1 MSDPIVYRHRFE
13 ITLRHT
19 DAAGVLFYP
28 RLFELAHEAT
38 EMLLVEIGYPISEM
52 VAGRLHHL
60 PIVHADAEYRLPM
73 RLGDRLVIE
82 VSLHKLGD
90 RSLGFT
96 CTFVD
101 PEGRTRA
108 ITRVDH
114 AAIDPLTRKVCDLD
128 PGMKAALGATGG

>member
-1 MSDPIVYRHRFE
+1 MSDPIIYRHE
-13 ITLRHT
+13 IQITLRHT

-38 EMLLVEIGYPISEM
+38 EMLLVEIGYPLTDM

-60 PIVHADAEYRLPM
+60 PIVHADAEYHLPM
-73 RLGDRLVIE
+73 RLGDALTVE
-82 VSLHKLGD
+82 VALHKLGD

-96 CTFVD
+96 CAFID
-101 PEGRTRA
+101 PEERLRA

-114 AAIDPLTRKVCDLD
+114 VAIDPVTRKVCSLD
-128 PGMKAALGATGG
+128 TGLKAKLAELGA